1 MNELPDPLSIIE
13 PAHATLS
20 QDVEQ
25 KTKPAETDPEGI
37 TLEENQAL
45 LAAIIDSS
53 DDAIVSKTLDG
64 IITSWNKGAENIF
77 GFTAAEVINKHIS
90 VIIPESRLDEETHI
104 INKIRSGERI
114 SHFETVRKR
123 KDGSDINISLTVSPV
138 TRRGKIIGASKIARD
153 ITERVEVER
162 QKEMI
167 TTKLRELNSYKD
179 EFMAMASHELKTPV
193 TVARANLEVLGML
206 ITETNPTAL
215 LKKAIWQLD
224 KLSRLIGDLL
234 NVSKVQSGKME
245 MNKATY
251 NYVNSVDEA
260 IKNLQLTNQS
270 REIHFNAAVNE
281 VMVTADAERIEQVI
295 INLVLNAIKYSPGNQ
310 VIEVAISRKHE
321 EVITSVR
328 DHGIGIPA
336 ADKEKVFER
345 FFRGSG
351 VAATFSGLGIG
362 LYVAREI
369 IQRHGGKIWIESTIG
384 KGSTFYFSLA
394 VAADSILEQH

>member
-162 QKEMI
+162 QKEMV

-384 KGSTFYFSLA
+384 KGSTFYFSLP
-394 VAADSILEQH
+394 VVADSILG